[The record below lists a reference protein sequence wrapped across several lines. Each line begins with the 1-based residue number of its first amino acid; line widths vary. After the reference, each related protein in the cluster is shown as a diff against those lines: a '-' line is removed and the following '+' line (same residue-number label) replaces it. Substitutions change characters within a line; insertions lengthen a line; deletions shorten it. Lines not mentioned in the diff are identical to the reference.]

1 MKVTTLFATGL
12 LALASPSAAAELQ
25 VELDPELTSI
35 AFRLQATM
43 HSVHGSAATAS
54 GSLRLSTESG
64 VMAGE
69 VTVDATTAETGN
81 TKRDKKMHRK
91 VLRTADH
98 SRIVLRAQR
107 LEGELARHGTSDV
120 TLYGEIEILG
130 KSHEIAIPFQIQIEG
145 ERFTAKTEFEIPYV
159 EWGLE
164 DPSTFVLRVAKVV
177 EVTVKAEGTILE
189 AD

>member
-1 MKVTTLFATGL
+1 
-12 LALASPSAAAELQ
+12 
-25 VELDPELTSI
+25 
-35 AFRLQATM
+35 
-43 HSVHGSAATAS
+43 
-54 GSLRLSTESG
+54 
-64 VMAGE
+64 
-69 VTVDATTAETGN
+69 
-81 TKRDKKMHRK
+81 
-91 VLRTADH
+91 
-98 SRIVLRAQR
+98 VLRAQR

-145 ERFTAKTEFEIPYV
+145 ERFTAKIEFEIPYV

-177 EVTVKAEGTILE
+177 EVSVKAEGTILE